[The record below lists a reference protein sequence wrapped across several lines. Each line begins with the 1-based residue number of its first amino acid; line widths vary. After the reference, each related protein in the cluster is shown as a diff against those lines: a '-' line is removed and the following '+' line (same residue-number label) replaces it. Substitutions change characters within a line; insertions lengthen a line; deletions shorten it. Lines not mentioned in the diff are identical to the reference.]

1 MGNFGGIKVYPIF
14 YANLAYNFLILCTF
28 TNSMRNIIFVT
39 LILFISSCV
48 QSPAKQQQDKAP
60 AKATK
65 VKNDITVAIQ
75 PMDCPD
81 TNLCG
86 ILAAQITL
94 FYGFKAEILTETG
107 LPECSFYKSRNRYRA
122 DTILHYL
129 LRIRPEKYA
138 YMIGLTDK
146 DISCTK
152 EPYEDWGVFGLGFMP
167 GKSCVIS
174 TFRLKRNMKSEE
186 HFQERVIKVV
196 LHELGHNIGLDHCP
210 TPKCMMQD
218 AEGTIRS
225 VDEEKI
231 EVCTFCKAKI
241 QKFRE
246 THQ

>member
-1 MGNFGGIKVYPIF
+1 MGNFGGGKVYRIF
-14 YANLAYNFLILCTF
+14 YANLAYCFLIICTF
-28 TNSMRNIIFVT
+28 TNSMKSIVLIF
-39 LILFISSCV
+39 LMLFICSCV
-48 QSPAKQQQDKAP
+48 QSPAKEKQDRAP
-60 AKATK
+60 AKVTK
-65 VKNDITVAIQ
+65 GKNEIMVAIQ

-86 ILAAQITL
+86 ILTAQIKL
-94 FYGFKAEILTETG
+94 FYGFKAEILTETR
-107 LPECSFYKSRNRYRA
+107 LPECSFYKPRNRYRA

-129 LRIRPEKYA
+129 LRTRPEKYD
-138 YMIGLTDK
+138 YMIGITDK
-146 DISCTK
+146 DISCTCD
-152 EPYEDWGVFGLGFMP
+152 PYADWGVFGLGFMP
-167 GKSCVIS
+167 GRSCVIS

-186 HFQERVIKVV
+186 QFQECVIKVV

-231 EVCTFCKAKI
+231 EVCTLCKAKI

-246 THQ
+246 TQQ